1 MTFYR
6 ADADMDGK
14 VKVYEWNVVRETPKC
29 YYIKWW
35 MMQPR
40 RILKNAKNSWAKESK
55 ILALESLIIRRKL
68 YMDILQRKLDV
79 SRIAIQNAKSMI
91 EEEKKK
97 R

>member
-14 VKVYEWNVVRETPKC
+14 VKVCEWNVVGETSRC

-79 SRIAIQNAKSMI
+79 SRLAIQNAKSMI
-91 EEEKKK
+91 EEESKK
-97 R
+97 

>member
-6 ADADMDGK
+6 ANADMDGK

-40 RILKNAKNSWAKESK
+40 RILKNAKNSWAKESR
-55 ILALESLIIRRKL
+55 ILALESLIIRRTL
-68 YMDILQRKLDV
+68 YMDRLQRKLDV
-79 SRIAIQNAKSMI
+79 SRIAIQSAKSMI

-97 R
+97 